1 MCVYGVRA
9 RIRVHAVCM
18 SVRVHV
24 RIFVTKTKLL
34 CVTCKRRVYA
44 APSPFAL
51 VLAPIRPLA
60 VPLALGRIALELP
73 HILAAIRQGH
83 LRHYQS
89 VRLHELDRIH
99 FSHRKRVKRPPTS
112 QTGLVV
118 KRCATREYEL
128 FFDSCARRVLRR
140 HRLPH
145 PCLRCQIP
153 SHALSSGMAGSGKIR
168 PFASK
173 TRRPAIG
180 WRIVRVLFH
189 HSGDLGRSPPVRI
202 GQWWRWHAIC
212 HDCMP
217 SVRICR

>member
-1 MCVYGVRA
+1 M
-9 RIRVHAVCM
+9 
-18 SVRVHV
+18 
-24 RIFVTKTKLL
+24 
-34 CVTCKRRVYA
+34 
-44 APSPFAL
+44 P
-51 VLAPIRPLA
+51 
-60 VPLALGRIALELP
+60 
-73 HILAAIRQGH
+73 H
-83 LRHYQS
+83 LRHSPSYLLPSGHWQFPWPWGAS
-89 VRLHELDRIH
+89 PLSSPTYLPPSGRVTSAITSQCGFTNSIEYIFHI
-99 FSHRKRVKRPPTS
+99 RKRVKRPPTS
-112 QTGLVV
+112 PTGLVV